1 MSYFCQESTIMKVA
15 ELYPLY
21 LNCEMQVCTDTRQ
34 IIKGAM
40 FFALKGENFNGNLFA
55 EKALESGAA
64 YAITDEGDYADP
76 RIIKVE
82 NALKMMQELA
92 LFHRSILK
100 PRLIGIGGSN
110 GKTSTKEL
118 IVSILSTQYNIHFTK
133 GNLNNHIGVPLTLLQ
148 LRKAHQIAVIEMGAN
163 REGDISELC
172 EIADPELGLITNIGK
187 EHLEG
192 FGSIEGVAR
201 AEGELFDYLLEKDGH
216 VFINADDPLLMV
228 MADRF
233 ENKSVY
239 GKAFA
244 QFANLKTTPG
254 ISFEYQGEKVESVL
268 MGQHNLQNIMAAIS
282 VAEFFHI
289 SKENIAT
296 GINRY
301 VPQNNRSQWVNTV
314 KGNKVLMDAY
324 NANPSSVEMALKTFS
339 DFEGKKIVL
348 LGDMFELGSHEAAE
362 HQAIISLCESLPF
375 DSVFLLG
382 EAFYKSESRAKNVFK
397 YKSRTDM
404 REAVNNLNPENVLV
418 LIKGSRGMK
427 MEEFAD
433 CF

>member
-1 MSYFCQESTIMKVA
+1 MSYFCQESTIMEVE

-21 LNCEMQVCTDTRQ
+21 LNCDMQVCTDTRQ
-34 IIKGAM
+34 IVKGAM
-40 FFALKGENFNGNLFA
+40 FFALEGENFNGNLFA
-55 EKALESGAA
+55 GKALESGAA
-64 YAITDEGDYADP
+64 YAITDEGDHTDT
-76 RIIKVE
+76 RVIKVD

-118 IVSILSTQYNIHFTK
+118 IVSILSTQYNVHFTK

-172 EIADPELGLITNIGK
+172 EIADPELGVITNIGK

-192 FGSIEGVAR
+192 FGSIEGVAK
-201 AEGELFDYLLEKDGH
+201 AEGELFDYLEDKDGH
-216 VFINADDPLLMV
+216 VFINADDPFLIA
-228 MADRF
+228 MANRF
-233 ENKSVY
+233 EHKSVY
-239 GKAFA
+239 GKAYA
-244 QFANLKTTPG
+244 QFTNLKTTPG
-254 ISFEYQGEKVESVL
+254 ISFIYRGEKVESVL
-268 MGQHNLQNIMAAIS
+268 MGQHNLQNIMAAVS
-282 VAEFFHI
+282 VAEFFLI
-289 SKENIAT
+289 SKENIAA

-301 VPQNNRSQWVNTV
+301 NPQNNRSQWISTV

-324 NANPSSVEMALKTFS
+324 NANPSSVEMALKTFA

-362 HQAIISLCESLPF
+362 HQSVISLCESLPF
-375 DSVFLLG
+375 EYVFLLG
-382 EAFYKSESRAKNVFK
+382 EAFYKTESKAKNIFK
-397 YKSRTDM
+397 FQSRSDM
-404 REAVNNLNPENVLV
+404 REAVINLKAENVLV